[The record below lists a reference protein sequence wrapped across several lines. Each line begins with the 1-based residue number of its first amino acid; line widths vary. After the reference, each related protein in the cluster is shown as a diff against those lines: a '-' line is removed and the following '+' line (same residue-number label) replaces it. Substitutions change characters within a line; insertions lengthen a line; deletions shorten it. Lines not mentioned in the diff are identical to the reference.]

1 MKEVYLSLGSNLGDR
16 RENLSRALTM
26 LSREVELERVSSIY
40 ETEPVGYREQP
51 LFLNMSC
58 HIATDLGPDELLRL
72 AKKVEEEMGRV
83 LDFPNSPRL
92 IDIDILFYGD
102 RVVETADLIIPH
114 PRLHER
120 AFVLMPLFE
129 LAPQLLHPILEKTV
143 AELAAGV
150 EGRTGVQKWQQG
162 EFDVQAICRGTF

>member
-1 MKEVYLSLGSNLGDR
+1 MEEIYLSLGSNLGDR
-16 RENLSRALTM
+16 QKNLSRALM
-26 LSREVELERVSSIY
+26 LLSREVELERVSSIY
-40 ETEPVGYREQP
+40 ETAPVGYNEQP
-51 LFLNMSC
+51 LFLNLAC
-58 HIATDLGPDELLRL
+58 HIATCLDPDELLRL

-120 AFVLMPLFE
+120 AFVLMPLSE
-129 LAPQLLHPILEKTV
+129 LAPQLLHPILEKSI

-150 EGRTGVQKWQQG
+150 ENGTGVRKW
-162 EFDVQAICRGTF
+162 